1 VVIIRLIRSS
11 PFFFGLNDEQMAHIA
26 KASREIEVEAGHK
39 FFCEGE
45 ELDTFYLIEGGS
57 VDITIGIP
65 DRNVE
70 HKFITIGIP
79 DRNVEHKFVG
89 QITRNMVM
97 EEIAVSKVSVGDIF
111 GWSAIIPPHESSAN
125 AIASTSCRVIAV
137 NYSELDPVLDEDCDF
152 AYLMAIKAAQTVRS
166 RLRDRRIE
174 SLAFV

>member
-57 VDITIGIP
+57 VD
-65 DRNVE
+65 
-70 HKFITIGIP
+70 ITIGIP